1 MLHAIKTLIKI
12 TYKNDNMIVT
22 DLFRSRVVAE
32 ALEQPI
38 TTGFLNPATGKPYL
52 PSELAAKRQQRA
64 VAAGRLDAPQPATV
78 DPAAEAEK
86 IRKEKQAA
94 AAQAA
99 QDEMDDKAIAAT
111 PGASAFGAMAQQ
123 LGGLA
128 PANTMANAP
137 VSSTNVAKPGNPNAA
152 APVAAPASTP
162 TVPSL
167 TSTPAKVEPLATA
180 PAAPTPTTSE
190 PISIGGQT
198 IKPTDPL
205 YAQIM
210 QNAPAGT
217 FDAPEVAPAAAAAA
231 PELTNAE
238 RIAVKDIAVKASD
251 MLKTVQ
257 TKDDLAKV
265 KAFIDR
271 EFAKQGNKYMSEAMF
286 FNRDRLMEQATRIY
300 HRRIS

>member
-1 MLHAIKTLIKI
+1 
-12 TYKNDNMIVT
+12 MIVT
-22 DLFRSRVVAE
+22 DLFRPRVIAE
-32 ALEQPI
+32 ELEQPI
-38 TTGFLNPATGKPYL
+38 TTGFLNPATGRPYL
-52 PSELAAKRQQRA
+52 PSELAAKRRERA
-64 VAAGRLDAPQPATV
+64 IAAGRLDPPQPAA

-99 QDEMDDKAIAAT
+99 QDEIDGKAPAAT
-111 PGASAFGAMAQQ
+111 PGAGAFGAMAQQ
-123 LGGLA
+123 LGGPA

-152 APVAAPASTP
+152 APATAAPVAAPASTP

-167 TSTPAKVEPLATA
+167 TSAPAKVEPLAPATA
-180 PAAPTPTTSE
+180 SPAKPE

-217 FDAPEVAPAAAAAA
+217 FDAPDATALPTAA
-231 PELTNAE
+231 PDLTGAE
-238 RIAVKDIAVKASD
+238 RAVVKDIALKASD

>member
-1 MLHAIKTLIKI
+1 
-12 TYKNDNMIVT
+12 MIVT
-22 DLFRSRVVAE
+22 DLFRPRVIAE
-32 ALEQPI
+32 ELEQPI
-38 TTGFLNPATGKPYL
+38 TTGFLNPATGRPYL
-52 PSELAAKRQQRA
+52 PSELAAKRRERA
-64 VAAGRLDAPQPATV
+64 IAAGRLDPPQPAA

-86 IRKEKQAA
+86 IRKEKQAT
-94 AAQAA
+94 AA
-99 QDEMDDKAIAAT
+99 QDEMDGKVPAAT
-111 PGASAFGAMAQQ
+111 PGAGAFGTMAQQ
-123 LGGLA
+123 LGGPA

-137 VSSTNVAKPGNPNAA
+137 VSSTNVAKPGNPNATTA

-167 TSTPAKVEPLATA
+167 TSAPAKVEPLATA
-180 PAAPTPTTSE
+180 SPAKSE

-217 FDAPEVAPAAAAAA
+217 FDAPAATASPTAA
-231 PELTNAE
+231 PDLTGAE
-238 RIAVKDIAVKASD
+238 RAVVKDIALKASD

>member
-1 MLHAIKTLIKI
+1 
-12 TYKNDNMIVT
+12 MIVT
-22 DLFRSRVVAE
+22 DLFRPRVVAE

-64 VAAGRLDAPQPATV
+64 IAAGRLDAPQPTTA
-78 DPAAEAEK
+78 DPAAEAEQ
-86 IRKEKQAA
+86 IRKAKQAA

-99 QDEMDDKAIAAT
+99 QDQMDGKAPAA
-111 PGASAFGAMAQQ
+111 GAGAFGAMAQQ
-123 LGGLA
+123 LGGPA

-152 APVAAPASTP
+152 STAAPVAATASTP

-167 TSTPAKVEPLATA
+167 TSAPAKVEPLTPAATA
-180 PAAPTPTTSE
+180 PAKPE

-217 FDAPEVAPAAAAAA
+217 FDAPEAAPAPATNVAPD
-231 PELTNAE
+231 LTGAE
-238 RIAVKDIAVKASD
+238 RAVVKDIALKASD

-257 TKDDLAKV
+257 NKDDLAKV

-271 EFAKQGNKYMSEAMF
+271 EFAKQGTMSEAVF